1 MTLVS
6 QNATERQNYVHDI
19 SALGDL
25 VSLQEDIDNEYDTQ
39 NSQFQLLEENLEE
52 KMQDLEI

>member
-6 QNATERQNYVHDI
+6 QNATERKNYVNDI

-39 NSQFQLLEENLEE
+39 NSQFQLLEENL
-52 KMQDLEI
+52 